1 VLVPQAVYLAV
12 YKNFMEAIDAIDN
25 GVNQWD
31 SDAPPKYVNNTHLS
45 ARVGRLNPDWNEDS
59 SGGRVLGAGAGVRR
73 AWQALGL
80 ACWARAHRWP
90 AGQGRSK
97 RGGHRDALRGATPWS
112 GAAMPC
118 ATCACKEGMVTR
130 EDGRAAA
137 AATTLL
143 RHGRRSEVTP
153 RRPAPAEEA
162 TMRSFLLAVEL
173 TGREFLEAVQYYAKV
188 PYRCNASRIRR
199 SMFCAAGPPLPLPPP
214 GNTRPLPWLLS
225 CRRPASPLERAVVAA
240 CADARE
246 GGVGGAAGGAPL
258 R

>member
-1 VLVPQAVYLAV
+1 
-12 YKNFMEAIDAIDN
+12 
-25 GVNQWD
+25 
-31 SDAPPKYVNNTHLS
+31 
-45 ARVGRLNPDWNEDS
+45 
-59 SGGRVLGAGAGVRR
+59 
-73 AWQALGL
+73 
-80 ACWARAHRWP
+80 
-90 AGQGRSK
+90 
-97 RGGHRDALRGATPWS
+97 
-112 GAAMPC
+112 
-118 ATCACKEGMVTR
+118 
-130 EDGRAAA
+130 
-137 AATTLL
+137 
-143 RHGRRSEVTP
+143 
-153 RRPAPAEEA
+153 
-162 TMRSFLLAVEL
+162 MRSFLLAVEL